1 MTGTVLGISDHLRD
15 QLRELSK
22 LHDDGPNDTN
32 DTNDLTVMSIYDRL
46 RELSKLPEDW
56 DGLGAKQPKP
66 EVIDSILALVSLRG
80 GPSRIVASPSGS
92 IVLEWQ
98 APGIRLEVEV
108 TEPYHAECTW
118 K

>member
-1 MTGTVLGISDHLRD
+1 MTGTVLGISDHMRD

-22 LHDDGPNDTN
+22 LPDDPNDP
-32 DTNDLTVMSIYDRL
+32 NDLTVIGIYDRL

-80 GPSRIVASPSGS
+80 GPSRIVVSPSGS

-98 APGIRLEVEV
+98 TPGIRLEVEV
-108 TEPYHAECTW
+108 TEPYRAECTW
-118 K
+118 SR

>member
-1 MTGTVLGISDHLRD
+1 MTGTVLGISDHMRD
-15 QLRELSK
+15 QLHKISELPEANVSS
-22 LHDDGPNDTN
+22 
-32 DTNDLTVMSIYDRL
+32 NDLSIMGIYDRL

-66 EVIDSILALVSLRG
+66 AVIDSILELVSLRG
-80 GPSRIVASPSGS
+80 GPSRIVVSPSGS

-98 APGIRLEVEV
+98 APGIRLEVEI

-118 K
+118 SR